1 MARILVVDD
10 DIISLE
16 LAALVCEQD
25 GHDVIRA
32 EDGRVAMRDLRI
44 NEIDLVLTDIMMPN
58 VDGFTVVQL
67 ARQLQPSAKVI
78 VVSAIGDRVPQHM
91 AAMAFDKLGVDRVI
105 TKPYRPHMLVK
116 AIREVLTGGPA

>member
-10 DIISLE
+10 DITSLE

-44 NEIDLVLTDIMMPN
+44 HEVDLVLTDIMMPDI
-58 VDGFTVVQL
+58 DGFSVVQL
-67 ARQLQPSAKVI
+67 ARQLQPGIKVI
-78 VVSAIGDRVPQHM
+78 VVSAIGDRVPQDM
-91 AAMAFDKLGVDRVI
+91 TTMAFDKLGVDRVI
-105 TKPYRPHMLVK
+105 TKPYRPHMLIK
-116 AIREVLTGGPA
+116 AIRELLSGGSA